1 MGTIEYSLKSIAG
14 QSYSA
19 HPASVPETSDKQK
32 VLNVYDSAIRTATST
47 LDKSFSNFIDAEHT
61 EAEPRLEP
69 NLPKYDCSL
78 KGAPYSESE
87 LLTSLTLETPSNPP
101 QEPVWLKLKS
111 FLFGRTTTS
120 KKRTSPCPPETPPK
134 YGLETSSKKAS
145 FQESSRPNS
154 LEHSTVRSTSER
166 SSLDGTKSE
175 FEHTTDQYEPFRM
188 RSSQQVPEPQ
198 FTPETLE
205 QPIALFSQKYDEAK
219 RDCVKEIA
227 ERHVQEV
234 LDSGEVSSL
243 ESLIELGV
251 TSLSNG
257 PVTLESIKFDE
268 KDTKLERYT
277 KQCHLSCTPWLISSK
292 LALITLDKLI
302 SKDKHPSLSDGLLS
316 LDALE
321 QLIKTKKFQEMELNR
336 PFEAAVK
343 MFTQDSQKPTK
354 VSVSQF
360 INALRLQYEYQAG
373 EESQLSHSKI
383 RVTSKGELRAASN
396 GGLFYNA
403 VEENQQAV
411 PLTCNHLYQIDKGNN
426 FSLQRKLDINR
437 QAIENTSDVTELLK
451 YRHHIHNSN
460 SDIAIELKQLADE
473 RLEKLIL
480 HSSVSFKSTDIDLQ
494 KLIGNDLK
502 SIPPK
507 IRDSLLEAVINE
519 CNVSSK
525 LNYAHSVI
533 NSSEHQLG
541 EELPIEKIS
550 AMIESRLQ
558 IVEFK
563 ERISNGED
571 LGKCIKQYYSFK
583 TEGNPIAESLFGEL
597 IYIAIEPMKVQQ
609 LVSWM
614 NSEDGIDWLKQSTEH
629 QKFLTETLK
638 RLCIDV
644 SFAQKPSQK
653 PAPESKSALEETIEV
668 SYDDESDL
676 EKTLTSSEVFAPT
689 YIKPTVNLEECSTEE
704 LNTEML
710 ESIAINDIETF
721 RAAIANGADLDLLS
735 QKLDIETQ
743 NKLNLFNMTSSDS
756 LCDWLAENRPRFLEC
771 LGTTSPQRMHTSY
784 KSQRVNPLLNT
795 LCRTS
800 QTEALW
806 NLLNGSIYR
815 VSTSSPAYNAM
826 ELKGRHDDKVTQV
839 LNNHAKT

>member
-1 MGTIEYSLKSIAG
+1 MSTIEYSLKSIAG

-19 HPASVPETSDKQK
+19 HPGSVPGKSDKQK
-32 VLNVYDSAIRTATST
+32 VLNVYDCAIRTATST
-47 LDKSFSNFIDAEHT
+47 LDKSFSNFLDAEHT

-69 NLPKYDCSL
+69 NLLKYDCSL
-78 KGAPYSESE
+78 KGASYSESE

-101 QEPVWLKLKS
+101 QEPSWLKLKN
-111 FLFGRTTTS
+111 FFFGRTTTS

-154 LEHSTVRSTSER
+154 LEHSTVLSTSER

-175 FEHTTDQYEPFRM
+175 FKHATDQYTHFRM
-188 RSSQQVPEPQ
+188 RSSQQVPEPK

-205 QPIALFSQKYDEAK
+205 QPIVLFSQKYDEAK

-227 ERHVQEV
+227 ERHAQEV

-243 ESLIELGV
+243 ESLIEFGV
-251 TSLSNG
+251 SSLSNG

-268 KDTKLERYT
+268 KDSKLERYR
-277 KQCHLSCTPWLISSK
+277 KQCHLSCTPWLISSR
-292 LALITLDKLI
+292 LALITLNELI
-302 SKDKHPSLSDGLLS
+302 STDKHPSLSDGFLS

-321 QLIKTKKFQEMELNR
+321 QLIGTKKFQEMELSR

-360 INALRLQYEYQAG
+360 INALRLQYECQAG

-396 GGLFYNA
+396 SGLFYNA
-403 VEENQQAV
+403 VEENQQTV

-460 SDIAIELKQLADE
+460 SDIATELQQLADE
-473 RLEKLIL
+473 RLENLIL

-494 KLIGNDLK
+494 KLIGTDLN

-525 LNYAHSVI
+525 LYYAHSVI
-533 NSSEHQLG
+533 KSSEHQLG
-541 EELPIEKIS
+541 EELPTEKIS

-558 IVEFK
+558 IVKFK
-563 ERISNGED
+563 ERISKGEG
-571 LGKCIKQYYSFK
+571 LGECIKQYYTFK
-583 TEGNPIAESLFGEL
+583 TEDNPIAESLFGEL
-597 IYIAIEPMKVQQ
+597 IYIAIEPTKVQQ
-609 LVSWM
+609 LISWM
-614 NSEDGIDWLKQSTEH
+614 NQKDGIDWLKQSPEH
-629 QKFLTETLK
+629 QKFLTETLG

-644 SFAQKPSQK
+644 SFDRKPSSQT
-653 PAPESKSALEETIEV
+653 APESKSTFEEAIEDPHN
-668 SYDDESDL
+668 YEFDL
-676 EKTLTSSEVFAPT
+676 EKSLTPSEVFAPT
-689 YIKPTVNLEECSTEE
+689 YIKPTVNLEEYSREE

-710 ESIAINDIETF
+710 KSIAKNDIETF

-735 QKLDIETQ
+735 QTLDIETQ
-743 NKLNLFNMTSSDS
+743 NKLNIPNMTISDS
-756 LCDWLAENRPRFLEC
+756 LCDWLAENRPMLLKC

-784 KSQRVNPLLNT
+784 KSQRVSPLLNT

-800 QTEALW
+800 ETEALW
-806 NLLNGSIYR
+806 NLLSGVYR
-815 VSTSSPAYNAM
+815 ISTSSPAYNGM
-826 ELKGRHDDKVTQV
+826 KSNGRHDYKVIQV
-839 LNNHAKT
+839 LNNHAKK